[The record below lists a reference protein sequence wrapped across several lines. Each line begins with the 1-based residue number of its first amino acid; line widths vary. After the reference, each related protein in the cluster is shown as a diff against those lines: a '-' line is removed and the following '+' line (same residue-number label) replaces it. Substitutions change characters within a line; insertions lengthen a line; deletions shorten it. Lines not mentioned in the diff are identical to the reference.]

1 MKMKAMRVY
10 GKQICLIGLYIGLVF
25 AIVGCQ
31 YQSRIKQSTD
41 VETKTKDEERSLVDL
56 KMLVIGSEPM
66 DFSKILTEVNKML
79 NSEIGVD
86 LEVEFLEEEDLASK
100 YHAIFAGGA
109 DFDLIQGFPYHY
121 NQYVAKAAYMNLSDD
136 MLKKCAPYTYS
147 QLKNSIFEEV
157 RVNGQLYMIPSSGY
171 MSRQQVLLI
180 RSDLLQESGLTQV
193 ETAAELEDYLR
204 YIKENTSGVIPMDI
218 GYNAYD
224 LFDFLYG
231 QSLGMERYDDS
242 LFMVDN
248 QGNEPKVFWLPETDL
263 FRTFLGQMKQWS
275 DENYIP
281 ANASS
286 KKHVSKDS
294 FIDGRSG
301 AYLGDVYTVESLRYY
316 MNEAKDGFETKIV
329 TLGSPLNQVRYP
341 IDHGIAVKNGTPN
354 AAKSL
359 MVIEQLNTNEAIFQ
373 LLNYGIKGIH
383 YTLSEEGGYKPLSR
397 SYRYPIYNN
406 FIWFMNKD
414 FQIPYTFSTPLYMEN
429 DFTPNRQHRAVDMGL
444 DKIELDGMNRL
455 NKNLL
460 YPITFGQLA
469 TEDNFK
475 IYAEEMEKAGYR
487 LYYEEVARC
496 INY

>member
-1 MKMKAMRVY
+1 MKAIRVY
-10 GKQICLIGLYIGLVF
+10 GKRTCLIGLYIGLILSV
-25 AIVGCQ
+25 VGCQ

-41 VETKTKDEERSLVDL
+41 VETKTKDGESSLVPL
-56 KMLVIGSEPM
+56 KMLVIGSEPI
-66 DFSKILTEVNKML
+66 DFSMILTEVNKIL
-79 NSEIGVD
+79 NNEIGVD

-100 YHAIFAGGA
+100 YHAVFAGGA
-109 DFDLIQGFPYHY
+109 DFDLIQVFPYHY
-121 NQYVAKAAYMNLSDD
+121 NQYVAKAAYMNLTDD

-147 QLKNSIFEEV
+147 QLKNTIFKEV

-171 MSRQQVLLI
+171 LSRQQVLLI

-193 ETAAELEDYLR
+193 ETATELEGYLR
-204 YIKENTSGVIPMDI
+204 YIKENITGVIPMDI

-224 LFDFLYG
+224 LFDFMYG
-231 QSLGMERYDDS
+231 QSLEIERYDDA
-242 LFMVDN
+242 LLMVDY

-263 FRTFLGQMKQWS
+263 FRSFLDQMKYWS

-286 KKHVSKDS
+286 KKHVSKES
-294 FIDGRSG
+294 FIEGRSG

-316 MNEAKDGFETKIV
+316 MNKGEDEFDTKLV
-329 TLGSPLNQVRYP
+329 TLGNPLNQVRYP
-341 IDHGIAVKNGTPN
+341 IDHGIAVKNGTTN

-359 MVIEQLNTNEAIFQ
+359 MVIEELNTNEAIFQ

-383 YTLSEEGGYKPLSR
+383 YTLSEEGRYKPLAM
-397 SYRYPIYNN
+397 SYRYPIYYNY
-406 FIWFMNKD
+406 IWFMNKD
-414 FQIPYTFSTPLYMEN
+414 FKIPYTFSTSLYIEN
-429 DFTPNRQHRAVDMGL
+429 QFTPNRQHRAVDMGL
-444 DKIELDGMNRL
+444 DKIKLDAMNNV

-469 TEDNFK
+469 TEDNLK
-475 IYAEEMEKAGYR
+475 KYAEEMEKAGYR